1 MKFILFIYP
10 DSTITWS
17 LQERAS
23 FPDRMNA
30 WVSEMDA
37 RGVRLDGDVL
47 TAADDARTVRT
58 RGGTTKLGTG
68 LVNPSMPQLTG
79 FDILE
84 CADIDEALDVASR
97 HPMTSYGTLEVRAC
111 AES

>member
-17 LQERAS
+17 AEDRAS

-47 TAADDARTVRT
+47 TSADDARSVRT
-58 RGGTTKLGTG
+58 RGGRTQVGTG

-84 CADIDEALDVASR
+84 CADIEEALDVASR
-97 HPMTSYGTLEVRAC
+97 HPMTIYGTLEVRGF